1 MKKLYVFDLDGVII
15 DSLPNMK
22 ISWGVVQLN
31 HKIDVPFEEY
41 AKHIGKPFFDILT
54 EIGITED
61 QTSIKATYDKSSS
74 QGIDE
79 VKIYPGAIDTLNTL
93 KERGCKIAICTS
105 KDGTRVREILKGL
118 RDNGKLL
125 PEFDFVCSPKSGLR
139 GKPSPDQLLNTIAFC
154 NEDPKDTIYIGD
166 MISDYECALR
176 AGVDFIHA
184 NYGYGQVKCEHSVDQ
199 IDKLI

>member
-22 ISWGVVQLN
+22 LSWGDVQLN
-31 HKIDVPFEEY
+31 HNVDVPFEEY
-41 AKHIGKPFFDILT
+41 AKHIGKPFYDILK
-54 EIGITED
+54 EIGVTENLEN
-61 QTSIKATYDKSSS
+61 IKATYDQSSS
-74 QGIDE
+74 KRVDQ
-79 VKIYPGAIDTLNTL
+79 VQLYPGAIDTLNTL

-105 KDGTRVREILKGL
+105 KDGTRVREILK
-118 RDNGKLL
+118 KLEL
-125 PEFDFVCSPKSGLR
+125 PEFDHVCSPKQGLR

-154 NEDPKDTIYIGD
+154 NEDPKDTVYIGD

-199 IDKLI
+199 IDNLI